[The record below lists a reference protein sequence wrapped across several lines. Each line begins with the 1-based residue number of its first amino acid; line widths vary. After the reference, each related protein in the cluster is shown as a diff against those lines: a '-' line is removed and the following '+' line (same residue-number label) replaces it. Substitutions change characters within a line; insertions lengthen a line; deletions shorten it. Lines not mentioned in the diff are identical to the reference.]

1 MYGIIKYIIALIV
14 AIQSSLS
21 TVSYSIKTIQSNED
35 SQTIQETTS
44 ESVEID
50 KYNNIEDNVDML
62 FPTNTVVLETYI
74 FDQLKGEHCSN
85 VGCGP
90 TSTAM
95 LISSETDT
103 YLSKDEAVKTAYN
116 EGCYYLASENFTS
129 GKGVTMEDI
138 QKLIQYYGYESEIDH
153 LWNDPEYVVVNKI
166 NTHLDDGH
174 RMILGHCT
182 NSGSLHYVVIYGKY
196 FSNNTYYYNIVD
208 PWGGNSYTWDYKEL
222 MDHLNRV
229 QGNDGT
235 TFNGLVKGIL
245 WLT

>member
-1 MYGIIKYIIALIV
+1 MLEIIRYILVLITAMQGCLSSATYSMQSNQTKDEV
-14 AIQSSLS
+14 QVEQQIQS
-21 TVSYSIKTIQSNED
+21 EA
-35 SQTIQETTS
+35 
-44 ESVEID
+44 VEVPE
-50 KYNNIEDNVDML
+50 NNYIEDEIY

-74 FDQLKGEHCSN
+74 FDQLKGEYRSN

-90 TSTAM
+90 TSAAM
-95 LISSETDT
+95 LISSETNT
-103 YLSKDEAVKTAYN
+103 YVSKDEAVKTAYN
-116 EGCYYLASENFTS
+116 EGYYYLASENFTS
-129 GKGVTMEDI
+129 GKGVTMENI

-153 LWNDPEYVVVNKI
+153 LWNDPEYIVVNKI

-208 PWGGNSYTWDYKEL
+208 PWGGNSYTWDYKKL

-229 QGNDGT
+229 QGNDET
-235 TFNGLVKGIL
+235 TFYGLVKGIL